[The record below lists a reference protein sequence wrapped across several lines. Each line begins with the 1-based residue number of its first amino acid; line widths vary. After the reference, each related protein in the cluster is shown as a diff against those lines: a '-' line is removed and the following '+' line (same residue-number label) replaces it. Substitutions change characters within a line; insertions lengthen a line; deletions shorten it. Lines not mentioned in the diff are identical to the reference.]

1 MGNLSQTKGYFVT
14 GSHGFIGNALSTYI
28 LREDKSLVRLD
39 RNRSFDQQIEDLA
52 DTETTANRVLVLCDW
67 SGVYGNRDSFT
78 LQMENVTRWESLV
91 EIAVQQ
97 GFSRIVALGSQ
108 AEISVNQKG
117 VLADAGFQPRNAYG
131 RAKLEAFNRLQK
143 ITLRTDTKLVW
154 GRLFS
159 VYGPGMSKKSLIV
172 GIISA
177 LLQGNEIDL
186 SEGSQKWNFL
196 FVEDCAR
203 ALMSILEAVE
213 PEPIYNIASASTHS
227 IKEVAQL
234 LEKEIGNKGLLKF
247 GAKSYSAYEVFDMS
261 PDISDL
267 LKTGWFE
274 KVDLSSGL
282 ISTINFVRDQLFR
295 N

>member
-1 MGNLSQTKGYFVT
+1 MDNLSQVREYFVT
-14 GSHGFIGNALSTYI
+14 GSHGFIGNALSACI
-28 LREDKSLVRLD
+28 LREDKTLVRLD
-39 RNRSFDQQIEDLA
+39 RNRSFDEQIEDLA

-67 SGVYGNRDSFT
+67 NGVYGNRDSLN
-78 LQMENVTRWESLV
+78 LQMENVRRWESLV

-108 AEISVNQKG
+108 AEISVDQKG
-117 VLADAGFQPRNAYG
+117 VPADTIFQPRNAYG

-159 VYGPGMSKKSLIV
+159 VYGLGMSKSSLIFE
-172 GIISA
+172 IISA
-177 LLQGNEIDL
+177 LLQGNEIEL

-213 PEPIYNIASASTHS
+213 PEPIYNIASSSTHS

-234 LEKEIGNKGLLKF
+234 LEKEIGSRGLLKF
-247 GAKSYSAYEVFDMS
+247 GAKPYSVDEVFDMS

-274 KVDLSSGL
+274 KVDLRSGL
-282 ISTINFVRDQLFR
+282 IYTISFVRDQLFR